1 MKPPVYVWILVS
13 ILGLNSLCYAQT
25 ENTHTSIEEV
35 KKETRDLLKTINS
48 YTADKKDEAVKKAKD
63 GLDRLDKRIDTLES
77 RVDQNWDTMN
87 QSARKKARENLR
99 DLRDQRNQVAQWYGS
114 MKTSSAGA
122 WEHMKKGFSDA
133 YHVLEDAWEKSEKE
147 FRPKE

>member
-63 GLDRLDKRIDTLES
+63 GLDRLDKRERAKES
-77 RVDQNWDTMN
+77 
-87 QSARKKARENLR
+87 A
-99 DLRDQRNQVAQWYGS
+99 
-114 MKTSSAGA
+114 
-122 WEHMKKGFSDA
+122 
-133 YHVLEDAWEKSEKE
+133 
-147 FRPKE
+147 